1 MPRPHHVGVVLLSG
15 FQELEF
21 WYPVLRLREEGVR
34 VTVIGERPEHTTF
47 SALGYPVM
55 PQVAF
60 DNAPADCDLLI
71 VPGTTQPLPA
81 ALADSVVKLA
91 GAMMARGVALAATG
105 SSIGLLNQSHSMRG
119 KLLTAAGPDELPGLL
134 HELIGRPAKPLSA
147 QVAVLCEHQFQEL
160 ELWYPVLRLR
170 EAGCNVL
177 IVGPSDTQTF
187 GSKLGYPV
195 IADLAIEAVSA
206 ADFDAVVIPGGFAP
220 EGLRRSAGIVNLV
233 RAMNEQGSLVAAI
246 CHAGWVLAS
255 ADIARGRR
263 LTCVSIIKDDV
274 KHAGANYV
282 DEPVVRDGNLIT
294 SRLPGDLPDF
304 GRAIVEYLAAEPSQ
318 RGSDRRLVPSRGR
331 AYSTAAYHAPAN
343 VVMAA
348 RAPASANYIWTVV
361 DSVAQ

>member
-1 MPRPHHVGVVLLSG
+1 MSHPNHVAVVLLND

-34 VTVIGERPEHTTF
+34 VTVIGDRPDRTTF

-55 PQVAF
+55 PQVSF
-60 DNAPADCDLLI
+60 EDAPADCDLLI
-71 VPGTTQPLPA
+71 VPGTTRVLSPSLSDRTRKLLSA
-81 ALADSVVKLA
+81 AA
-91 GAMMARGVALAATG
+91 GRGVALAATG
-105 SSIGLLNQSHSMRG
+105 SSIALASEAKSGQH
-119 KLLTAAGPDELPGLL
+119 KLITAAGPDELPQFLQQLL
-134 HELIGRPAKPLSA
+134 PNSRKPLKA

-195 IADLAIEAVSA
+195 TADLAIDSVSA

-233 RAMNEQGSLVAAI
+233 RTMNEQGSLIAAI

-274 KHAGANYV
+274 KHAGADYV

-304 GRAIVEYLAAEPSQ
+304 GRAIVDYLEKEPSK
-318 RGSDRRLVPSRGR
+318 RNGDRRLAPSRGR
-331 AYSTAAYHAPAN
+331 PYSTATYREPAN

-361 DSVAQ
+361 DGTAQ